1 MIVRQPGVS
10 DFYMGSAVTYSYEA
24 KRDLLGVDMD
34 LIYTQGAVSEAV
46 VRQMAIG
53 ANERFGSDISAAIS
67 GIAGPD
73 GGTPDKPVGTYWIC
87 LAHKGGEVRTFTF
100 VYNRE
105 RNINIDFV
113 TTRVLDALRLFV
125 GTIES

>member
-1 MIVRQPGVS
+1 
-10 DFYMGSAVTYSYEA
+10 
-24 KRDLLGVDMD
+24 MD

-87 LAHKGGEVRTFTF
+87 LAHKGGEVRTINEITLTIDIL
-100 VYNRE
+100 YNL
-105 RNINIDFV
+105 DFMFFCFKDSV
-113 TTRVLDALRLFV
+113 VSNVR
-125 GTIES
+125 